1 MNPNFWTM
9 VAYLRDQKESLAGW
23 KKFLGAGFE
32 AVRPMLRL
40 CPGEYCQTYP
50 DPQGGCMTEVAS
62 YQGRWRL
69 NFDPDSGYYEREVEL
84 TEADVQLYRLDGDAF
99 RERVRSA
106 LGILGP
112 SDVVG
117 PRLECVGNCTQ
128 GPKRRRV
135 YLCHARD
142 EGEAMA
148 GAQEVITRAGAEGCV
163 LLPKLSETVDRMLTG
178 AGVSG
183 VHLSGSLTLTA
194 EAAQGGCGIVCR
206 HLQPRDLSI
215 RDLKGHLD
223 QQLGALG
230 EHVTRMAQENDLL
243 KQGLAKAL
251 GDIGRQVEPE
261 FLTWIFTILGQ
272 GSVSGAARSL
282 DMPKS
287 SFDQRLKEYVE
298 RGGLYRLLYS
308 IVAIRRQGLGQK
320 PVARFDEM
328 FARHQPAATES
339 GPALWR
345 DLIDGLES
353 LNASNWQ
360 RVGAE
365 LIALLRGGFTDD

>member
-23 KKFLGAGFE
+23 KQFLGAGFE

-84 TEADVQLYRLDGDAF
+84 TEADVQLYRLDRDAF

-206 HLQPRDLSI
+206 HLREREDGI
-215 RDLKGHLD
+215 DHLRRQIQEGFRSVSKERIAEAVQGRERERTIEEMAD
-223 QQLGALG
+223 GPDRFLAGLQMKLTDKERELFFALIARTEAGGTTRFLNYAEIGARLGITKQAVRKRAGALYQN
-230 EHVTRMAQENDLL
+230 HPSVADYLRAVRT
-243 KQGLAKAL
+243 
-251 GDIGRQVEPE
+251 PE
-261 FLTWIFTILGQ
+261 RPRNFSEL
-272 GSVSGAARSL
+272 SPS
-282 DMPKS
+282 
-287 SFDQRLKEYVE
+287 QR
-298 RGGLYRLLYS
+298 R
-308 IVAIRRQGLGQK
+308 
-320 PVARFDEM
+320 
-328 FARHQPAATES
+328 
-339 GPALWR
+339 
-345 DLIDGLES
+345 
-353 LNASNWQ
+353 
-360 RVGAE
+360 RVGVE
-365 LIALLRGGFTDD
+365 ESYGHDVEG